1 MHTITLVKYKPHK
14 ELYTLYDEQ
23 NKLASWFL
31 FLDQEIAFVLN
42 HMSVTKRPVGTVIGT
57 IDSIRL
63 KMYLAINPD
72 LTIKDLK
79 AIMEN
84 SNV

>member
-1 MHTITLVKYKPHK
+1 MHTITLVKHESHK
-14 ELYTLYDEQ
+14 ELYILYDEQ

-31 FLDQEIAFVLN
+31 FLDQEIAIVLN

-63 KMYLAINPD
+63 KMYLAINPG

-84 SNV
+84 SHV